1 MPPRNIKL
9 YICIS
14 VSCVSN
20 VAVRSAKVLDS
31 RIWVHRL
38 KKKIVEAKD
47 RDEAVWL
54 TVKS

>member
-1 MPPRNIKL
+1 
-9 YICIS
+9 
-14 VSCVSN
+14 
-20 VAVRSAKVLDS
+20 VLDS
-31 RIWVHRL
+31 RIRVHRL